1 MGKTLK
7 PKRKNAFMKL
17 KVICAVLILFTII
30 LVLSAAQT
38 AHAFGVIG
46 TVTVGDQPES
56 LVYDSGKGEIFVQ
69 NHGADTISVISDR
82 NNSVMATIPVGQYPA
97 GMAYDSSKGEIFE
110 SDLGGVEGPPTVQ
123 VISDTN
129 NSVVATIS
137 GAIWNMAYDSAKG
150 EVFVSHYDTNDVW
163 VISDSTNTVVASIP
177 VGFEPTDLVYD
188 SGRGEIWVNNGSYS
202 VTVISDNT
210 NAVIATVNV
219 PDGSAFASTMAY
231 DPGKAE
237 IFVTLFSEVAVVSDS
252 TYDEIAT
259 IPSDAPYGLAYD
271 SAKGEIFVADAGS
284 NTTSIVS
291 DSNNTVIASV
301 YVEYPYGVAYDSG
314 KGEIFVANGY
324 SRFYPVPFSTD
335 TVTVISDSQNLTPPS
350 VFASADSVSR
360 GQTSNLTSNVTTGA
374 SPYSYQWFAKAP
386 RGSIYARIENA
397 TSPNYRFETSRSTA
411 TGNWSF
417 MLQVTD
423 TTGAAVNATATV
435 TVNSALASPIASASV
450 EIAAFALAATAI
462 IVAAAILLFKKRGK
476 KTLTDTGN
484 ASKVLM

>member
-1 MGKTLK
+1 MNGLK
-7 PKRKNAFMKL
+7 EPESAEKKSLSGNKQVMKL
-17 KVICAVLILFTII
+17 KPICTILILLTAI
-30 LVLSAAQT
+30 LALSAADRV
-38 AHAFGVIG
+38 HAVGVIG

-82 NNSVMATIPVGQYPA
+82 NNSVVATIPVGEYPA

-202 VTVISDNT
+202 VSVISDNT
-210 NAVIATVNV
+210 NAVIAIVNI
-219 PDGSAFASTMAY
+219 PNGSAFASTMAY
-231 DPGKAE
+231 DPSKAE

-291 DSNNTVIASV
+291 DNNNTVIASV
-301 YVEYPYGVAYDSG
+301 HVEFPCGVAYDSG

-386 RGSIYARIENA
+386 RGSIYALIENA
-397 TSPNYRFETSRSTA
+397 TSPNYDFATSTSTA
-411 TGNWSF
+411 TGDWSF
-417 MLQVTD
+417 ILQVTD
-423 TTGAAVNATATV
+423 AVGTNVNSTAIAI
-435 TVNSALASPIASASV
+435 TVNSPIHSV
-450 EIAAFALAATAI
+450 SLPNFGLIAIAAV
-462 IVAAAILLFKKRGK
+462 IVVCLCMVAFLLKKFKRR
-476 KTLTDTGN
+476 
-484 ASKVLM
+484 S